1 MESQAAGIIRVTE
14 ESTGRNG
21 DVQKVREKWRC
32 EIVERVESKKQNL
45 KINAAAEG
53 NE

>member
-1 MESQAAGIIRVTE
+1 MDSQAAGIIRVTE
-14 ESTGRNG
+14 
-21 DVQKVREKWRC
+21 QKVREKWRC